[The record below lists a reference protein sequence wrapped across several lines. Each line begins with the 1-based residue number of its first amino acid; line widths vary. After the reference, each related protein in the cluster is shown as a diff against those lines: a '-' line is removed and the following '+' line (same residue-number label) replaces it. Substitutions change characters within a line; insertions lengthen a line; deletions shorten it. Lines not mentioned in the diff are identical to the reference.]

1 MPARRKYDPRKLDA
15 AVGAAVTLGAPE
27 AGRRHGIPAD
37 VVRSTARRRN
47 ILIYRNKQGRAAKTN
62 YTTTL
67 HILHARFPGIP
78 LAQTEIAAACGVSK
92 ERIRQIEDQAL
103 RKLRNHPAI
112 KTLLTHLE
120 K

>member
-1 MPARRKYDPRKLDA
+1 MPARRKYDSRKLDA

-37 VVRSTARRRN
+37 VVRSTARRRK
-47 ILIYRNKQGRAAKTN
+47 IRIYRNKQGRAPRSS
-62 YTTTL
+62 YTANL
-67 HILHARFPGIP
+67 NILHAIFHGIALP
-78 LAQTEIAAACGVSK
+78 QNAIAAACGVSR
-92 ERIRQIEDQAL
+92 ERIRQIEDEAL
-103 RKLRNHPAI
+103 RKLRQHPEI